1 MALYIYDGTEYKRWD
16 DGSGNIQTKN
26 VIYDTDKDEKVEEN
40 KIDDIHRSKI
50 VDFFNSPF
58 WDNIPDKPS
67 VYPPEAHTHSRSDIT
82 DFFNAPFWNNIPDKP
97 STFPPQAHAS
107 SHAPSGSDSVAQW
120 YVMKAGDTMTDTLT
134 IEKSQD
140 SGIPIGLKL
149 SNQSSNNT
157 YALAIE
163 FCNNSSPDH
172 KVRICVDASV
182 LKVLHTQDNWST
194 TVESIRFTPSSVV
207 VIKDM
212 IPHSGATVN
221 LGTSDKKFNDIY
233 VVNAHIGDLN
243 FDNGWK
249 LTEGDKVGV
258 DEPIVLVSPDG
269 KIYKL
274 NLERLN

>member
-26 VIYDTDKDEKVEEN
+26 VIYDTDKDEKIEEN

-67 VYPPEAHTHSRSDIT
+67 AYPPEAHTHSRSDIT

-97 STFPPQAHAS
+97 SAFPPEAHAS
-107 SHAPSGSDSVAQW
+107 SHAPGGSDSVAQW
-120 YVMKAGDTMTDTLT
+120 YVKKAGDTMTDTLT

-140 SGIPIGLKL
+140 SGIPLGLRL
-149 SNQSSNNT
+149 SNPSTDNSCAP
-157 YALAIE
+157 ALE
-163 FCNNSSPDH
+163 FYNGCVPEQR
-172 KVRICVDASV
+172 VRIYGDAYLLIIEHTSDSWNTRNESV
-182 LKVLHTQDNWST
+182 R
-194 TVESIRFTPSSVV
+194 ITPDGIAVS
-207 VIKDM
+207 KD
-212 IPHSGATVN
+212 IWPSAGATVK
-221 LGTSDKKFNDIY
+221 LGDQSNKFSDIY

-274 NLERLN
+274 NLEQLN